1 MSNAFDKASL
11 VMLPHAYEEGKL
23 YSLKPTDRSGDFT
36 FSRGTDTATRV
47 NEQGYIEK
55 ETVNLIK
62 HSNNFSDVV
71 WNKPSV
77 TFSSGELGY
86 DGTNDA
92 WQFIKGS
99 GGSKGPGQ
107 NISLN
112 GVYTISVY
120 VKINPSSGIGL
131 VFGSTSQCV
140 LFNISD
146 ANQTIAGY
154 STGIISYTQEYVG
167 NDFYRLSATASST
180 ASEVLIYM
188 ASPDGTGFN
197 STGAT
202 HIIQDFQL
210 NYGLVAQPYLETTT
224 APVYGG
230 LTDNMPRLDY
240 TDASCPSLLLEPER
254 TNIWY
259 HSEYYSSLSNSNGP
273 IFNYIEGI
281 SPEGVQNAVRVSAS
295 SLGARIQPN
304 LTVNGSQLVWSLYVK
319 HEGEDY
325 NMRLNNYLG
334 GTITYGA
341 EVTVTSTAVT
351 FNSYASG
358 YDDAD
363 YEVIGD
369 GWFRFWIVITPQAGG
384 QLFQFRVL
392 EGGSVA
398 TSYLAYGMQVEYGSY
413 PTSYIPTYGS
423 TQTRAAD
430 NLAQLDVTNLTS
442 TYNTLYAE
450 FEVSNITNQ
459 GKIALSDNS
468 QDNRMTIYQ
477 NGSDLMLLLKAGGS
491 SETSITSSSILSVG
505 TNYKVVAKN
514 QNGSHALFI
523 NGTKIG
529 EENSTTPTG
538 LIKLR
543 FGNESDSIQTQK
555 LLGEVKQTL
564 LFQTALSDDECKAL
578 TAL

>member
-240 TDASCPSLLLEPER
+240 TDASCPSLLLEPSR
-254 TNIWY
+254 TNLITQ
-259 HSEYYSSLSNSNGP
+259 SEYFGTGWNLIAGTSIQSNADT
-273 IFNYIEGI
+273 
-281 SPEGVQNAVRVSAS
+281 SPEGVDNATRVTSVDHNEGLEYRNISVTENTSYTFSWYGKVTSGSQTPKYSIRDASNNAVIDLGDWPVISNTEYKRQEISFTTPAGCTSLWVRVSFYS
-295 SLGARIQPN
+295 GAA
-304 LTVNGSQLVWSLYVK
+304 V
-319 HEGEDY
+319 DY
-325 NMRLNNYLG
+325 Y
-334 GTITYGA
+334 IYGA
-341 EVTVTSTAVT
+341 QIE
-351 FNSYASG
+351 
-358 YDDAD
+358 
-363 YEVIGD
+363 
-369 GWFRFWIVITPQAGG
+369 Q
-384 QLFQFRVL
+384 
-392 EGGSVA
+392 
-398 TSYLAYGMQVEYGSY
+398 GSY

-423 TQTRAAD
+423 TQTRDED
-430 NLAQLDVTNLTS
+430 NCHLINGASLPT
-442 TYNTLYAE
+442 TYPFTLYAE
-450 FEVSNITNQ
+450 VPVVNGIAVDVVAFSNTLRNDEYYSL
-459 GKIALSDNS
+459 GYYNNRFSFALRP
-468 QDNRMTIYQ
+468 NRTLTEIV
-477 NGSDLMLLLKAGGS
+477 
-491 SETSITSSSILSVG
+491 SSSIYGSG
-505 TNYKVVAKN
+505 THKVAVVVTDSSAE
-514 QNGSHALFI
+514 LFV
-523 NGTKIG
+523 NGTSQAVTSTIDTFNSLINDVLIG
-529 EENSTTPTG
+529 QLRILQDLNRRNSVNQALVFP
-538 LIKLR
+538 
-543 FGNESDSIQTQK
+543 
-555 LLGEVKQTL
+555 
-564 LFQTALSDDECKAL
+564 TALSYAECIAL
-578 TAL
+578 TQN